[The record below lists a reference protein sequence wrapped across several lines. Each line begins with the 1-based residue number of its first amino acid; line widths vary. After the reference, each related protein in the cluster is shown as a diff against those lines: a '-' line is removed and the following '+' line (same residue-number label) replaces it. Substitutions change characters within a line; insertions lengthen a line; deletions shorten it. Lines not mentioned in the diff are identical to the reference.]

1 MKRSKFLKGS
11 KEMLSRSFN
20 PSKCKMSLRLAA
32 SRLKL
37 LRNKKEVQV
46 NQMKREIA
54 KLLES
59 GQDQTARIRVE
70 HVVREEKMM
79 AAYDLIEI
87 YCELIVARLPI
98 IESQKTCPIDLK
110 EAIASIVFASP
121 RCGDVPELLDV
132 RKHFTEKYG
141 KDFTTAAI
149 ELRPECGVSRMLV
162 EKLSAKAPDGQ
173 TKIKILSAIAEAHN
187 VKWDPTSFEE
197 KESKPPSDLLTGP
210 STFGKESKA
219 HVEPPRFEGPD
230 AQAPQTNNTIHGSP
244 SNFSQPDHRTS
255 QGAANAS
262 AQTSGPRTAFQ
273 QEGRPPALVDERA
286 QLFQGDSNAIP
297 LDRQRWNMEFKDATA
312 AAQAAA
318 ESAER
323 ASMAA
328 RAAAELSSRGR
339 IMRQYSTESHKSDG
353 PALKDGGPE
362 TYAKPIFSEESMNTS
377 FSEHT
382 SLQNEPMDGLKPHN
396 QKIDGRFKVD
406 GRGGRKEYNQS
417 ASLRSKA
424 SRDDNS
430 LDHDVPVVQGYS
442 QNNSLEEVPGDEMP
456 RQRQSF
462 KYKAENANGWPGK
475 SENVREERIRKQPS
489 DEFYHPPS
497 SIPDDVNIFSNS
509 DSPKFDY
516 DDVEDPFQG
525 YMKEG
530 TYGEATSSHQSAALV
545 FDNSDSDSEIYGF
558 NSDPTYDE
566 QGPRSYLP
574 SSGQKSPEHLS
585 MKTDSGSPTSSSSNV
600 VKSTSPLFFT
610 RKNSSSDLSESLDG
624 SKLDDSVPVAFDESD
639 GSASES
645 DEDMN
650 VFRNT
655 GMEDSRDFPS
665 KQNPS
670 VRSHVKD
677 KSKQSVGSSFKEKA
691 SSGFDQKQW
700 SLSSDDELKSDEFD
714 TERNQGK
721 LFDADPPEK
730 FSFTKPSADQ
740 PALEPKKSQMELNY
754 IEDSSPESGE
764 GLNFGK
770 LTGGLRHK
778 GYNRAPYLKKQSD
791 VSSSFNTESKDTTTS
806 VTKSTAPAAVESPRI
821 STRFEHKKNARMSDL
836 RYESDSESS
845 EEEEPL
851 QKSSGHK
858 QGKLYNLRSGKEV
871 KTKPSLAASTSIF
884 GSDSSDMDEDP
895 PKESLTRKSESSGHK
910 QGKLYNVRSG
920 KEVKTK
926 PSLAASNSI
935 LGSDSSDMD
944 EDPPKESLT
953 RKSEGSGHKQGKVYN
968 LRSGEEVKTKPTLVA
983 STSIFGSDSS
993 DMDEDPPKESLTRTG
1008 YRRSGISRRTK
1019 ASPSSSNNSYSKVGL
1034 RSDAP
1039 DSDGGVGRKPMNA
1052 SSPET
1057 RDQSQFSKKSSSQLG
1072 SSEQPTSAKVAS
1084 KPTSS
1089 SLQGTSDKHN
1099 SGKASPA
1106 TVQEPKITHK
1116 SSATEEPSRPQPKA
1130 EISDSNENL
1139 KAAATLN
1146 KTSSN
1151 KDDSNQKASHVH
1163 PKLPDYDALVQS
1175 LRKNRS

>member
-1 MKRSKFLKGS
+1 MKRSKFLKSS

-54 KLLES
+54 QLLQS

-70 HVVREEKMM
+70 HVIREEKMM

-110 EAIASIVFASP
+110 EAITSIVFASP

-173 TKIKILSAIAEAHN
+173 TKIKILSAIAEEHN
-187 VKWDPTSFEE
+187 VKWDPRSFEE
-197 KESKPPSDLLTGP
+197 KDPIPPSDLLTGP
-210 STFGKESKA
+210 STFGKESKP
-219 HVEPPRFEGPD
+219 HVEPPRFEGSD
-230 AQAPQTNNTIHGSP
+230 AQAPQSNNKIHGSP
-244 SNFSQPDHRTS
+244 SNFSQLDHRTS
-255 QGAANAS
+255 QGASNGS
-262 AQTSGPRTAFQ
+262 AQTPGPYTAFQ
-273 QEGRPPALVDERA
+273 QEGRPAAPVDERA
-286 QLFQGDSNAIP
+286 QLFQGDSNVIP
-297 LDRQRWNMEFKDATA
+297 QDRQRWNMEFKDATS

-339 IMRQYSTESHKSDG
+339 IMRQHSTESHKSGG
-353 PALKDGGPE
+353 PVLKDGGPG
-362 TYAKPIFSEESMNTS
+362 TYVKPDFSEESMSTS

-382 SLQNEPMDGLKPHN
+382 RLQNKHMDGQKPHN
-396 QKIDGRFKVD
+396 QKTDGRFRTD
-406 GRGGRKEYNQS
+406 DHGGRKEYSQS
-417 ASLRSKA
+417 ASLRSEA
-424 SRDDNS
+424 SCNDNS
-430 LDHDVPVVQGYS
+430 FDHAVPVVEGYS
-442 QNNSLEEVPGDEMP
+442 KNNSLKELSGDEMT
-456 RQRQSF
+456 RQSESF
-462 KYKAENANGWPGK
+462 KYKVEDANGWPGK
-475 SENVREERIRKQPS
+475 FENVREERMRKQPS
-489 DEFYHPPS
+489 DEFDHPPS

-509 DSPKFDY
+509 DNQKFDY
-516 DDVEDPFQG
+516 DAGEDPFQG
-525 YMKEG
+525 YRKES
-530 TYGEATSSHQSAALV
+530 TSGEASHTSSHESAAVV
-545 FDNSDSDSEIYGF
+545 FDKSDSDSEIYEF
-558 NSDPTYDE
+558 NLGPTYDE
-566 QGPRSYLP
+566 HEPRSFLP
-574 SSGQKSPEHLS
+574 SSGQKSSEHLS
-585 MKTDSGSPTSSSSNV
+585 INTDSGSPMSSSSNI
-600 VKSTSPLFFT
+600 VKSTSLSPFCT

-624 SKLDDSVPVAFDESD
+624 PKLDDSVLVTFDESD
-639 GSASES
+639 GPASES

-650 VFRNT
+650 VFRRT

-670 VRSHVKD
+670 VRSYVKD

-691 SSGFDQKQW
+691 SSGFDRKQR
-700 SLSSDDELKSDEFD
+700 SLSSDDEFD
-714 TERNQGK
+714 SRRNQEK

-730 FSFTKPSADQ
+730 FSFMKPSADQ
-740 PALEPKKSQMELNY
+740 PALEPKNSQMELNY
-754 IEDSSPESGE
+754 IDNSSPESGE

-778 GYNRAPYLKKQSD
+778 GYNRAPYVKKQSD
-791 VSSSFNTESKDTTTS
+791 ISSSFNTESKDTTTS
-806 VTKSTAPAAVESPRI
+806 VTKSTVPTAAGSPRI
-821 STRFEHKKNARMSDL
+821 STRFENKKNARTSNL
-836 RYESDSESS
+836 HSESDCDSS

-858 QGKLYNLRSGKEV
+858 QGKLYNLKSGKEV
-871 KTKPSLAASTSIF
+871 KTKPSRAASTSIF
-884 GSDSSDMDEDP
+884 GSDSSD
-895 PKESLTRKSESSGHK
+895 T
-910 QGKLYNVRSG
+910 
-920 KEVKTK
+920 
-926 PSLAASNSI
+926 
-935 LGSDSSDMD
+935 
-944 EDPPKESLT
+944 
-953 RKSEGSGHKQGKVYN
+953 
-968 LRSGEEVKTKPTLVA
+968 
-983 STSIFGSDSS
+983 
-993 DMDEDPPKESLTRTG
+993 DEDPPKESLTRTS
-1008 YRRSGISRRTK
+1008 YLRSGISQRTK
-1019 ASPSSSNNSYSKVGL
+1019 ASPSSSNNSYSKSRL
-1034 RSDAP
+1034 SSDAP
-1039 DSDGGVGRKPMNA
+1039 DFDGGVGRKPINA

-1057 RDQSQFSKKSSSQLG
+1057 RDQFQFSKKSSSQLG
-1072 SSEQPTSAKVAS
+1072 SSEQPTSTKVAF
-1084 KPTSS
+1084 KPNNS
-1089 SLQGTSDKHN
+1089 SLRGSHN
-1099 SGKASPA
+1099 SEKVNSA
-1106 TVQEPKITHK
+1106 TMHESKITSK
-1116 SSATEEPSRPQPKA
+1116 SSATEELSRPQPKA
-1130 EISDSNENL
+1130 ETYVSNENL

-1151 KDDSNQKASHVH
+1151 KDDSDKKASHVH